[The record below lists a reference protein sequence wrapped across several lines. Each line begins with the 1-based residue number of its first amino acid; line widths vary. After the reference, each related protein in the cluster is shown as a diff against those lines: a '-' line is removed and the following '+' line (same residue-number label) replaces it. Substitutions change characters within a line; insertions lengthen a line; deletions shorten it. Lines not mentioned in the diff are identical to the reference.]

1 MTTSREVIIMPDRK
15 EKSARRLLENS
26 VLKIII
32 PITLSIIFLIGGNI
46 YIIDKNYKKTYYNN
60 KIHVA
65 NVSNLLMIYIRKSF
79 EFAELL
85 LDQSITLYDKDSN
98 AEFDQSALFLATSKF
113 KSISSDL
120 DRVLILNREG
130 IPIFNS
136 NVPHPPNERMPI
148 EREYFRHHRD
158 NPTSSIFIGPPISS
172 RFNQE
177 WVLTLTR
184 RLSRPDAS
192 FDGVAVAGIQMS
204 AVQRV
209 FDALDLGKEGAASL
223 QRADG
228 MFLARRPFNPRYLG
242 LDGSQGKL
250 FAEQLPSQS
259 SGEFMAKSIAD
270 GLDRLV
276 SYKRVDG
283 YPLVVAVAISKK
295 EAFADWERESWL
307 NSLIVATLVLIL
319 LVLGAYA
326 VISDKQRQ
334 RSDRDRLRAVRKSNV
349 ELQAA
354 QRESDAA
361 NRAKSAFLANMS
373 HELRT
378 PLNAIVGF
386 AGLLRLRMSDPS
398 CQSYAAH
405 IEEGGKQLTDRINE
419 ILDIAAIESGKMQVK
434 LEQVEL
440 STLFPLLSASLTNLA
455 EKHCVAVNFPK
466 SGELARVQA
475 DSAKLLRILENL
487 GSNGI
492 KFNRRGGDLRVIIS
506 KDGAGY
512 VRIVFADTGLG
523 IPRNRQRELF
533 HPFSRLNAE
542 IGAIQGT
549 GLGLSICRDLAGL
562 MGGRIGFESEL
573 GIGSKFWVE
582 LPEAGVSFI

>member
-1 MTTSREVIIMPDRK
+1 MP
-15 EKSARRLLENS
+15 
-26 VLKIII
+26 IF
-32 PITLSIIFLIGGNI
+32 LSIIFLIGGNI
-46 YIIDKNYKKTYYNN
+46 YIIDQNYEKVYSNN
-60 KIHVA
+60 KI
-65 NVSNLLMIYIRKSF
+65 NVENISRLLMIYIKKSF

-85 LDQSITLYDKDSN
+85 LNQTITLQNKGHNVDFN
-98 AEFDQSALFLATSKF
+98 QSALFLAISKF
-113 KSISSDL
+113 KSISTDL
-120 DRVLILNREG
+120 DRVLILDRDG
-130 IPIFNS
+130 IPIFDS
-136 NVPHPPNERMPI
+136 NVPHPPNELMPI
-148 EREYFRHHRD
+148 EGEYFRHHRD
-158 NPTSSIFIGPPISS
+158 NSTSSIFIGPPISS
-172 RFNQE
+172 RFDQE

-184 RLSRPDAS
+184 RLFRPDAS

-209 FDALDLGKEGAASL
+209 FDTLDLGKEGTASL

-228 MFLARRPFNPRYLG
+228 MFLAHRPFSPRYLG
-242 LDGSQGKL
+242 LDGSQGQL
-250 FAEQLPSQS
+250 FAEQLPLQS

-270 GLDRLV
+270 GQDRLV
-276 SYKRVDG
+276 SYRRVDG

-307 NSLIVATLVLIL
+307 NSMIVAILVLIL
-319 LVLGAYA
+319 LVLGAFA
-326 VISDKQRQ
+326 IISDERRR
-334 RSDRDRLRAVRKSNV
+334 RSDRDRLRAVRKYNV
-349 ELQAA
+349 ELQSA
-354 QRESDAA
+354 QQESQAA
-361 NRAKSAFLANMS
+361 NRAKSAFLANIS

-378 PLNAIVGF
+378 PLNSIVGF
-386 AGLLRLRMSDPS
+386 AGLLRLKMSDPS

-405 IEEGGKQLTDRINE
+405 IEEGGNQLTDRINE

-455 EKHCVAVNFPK
+455 EKHCVAVNFPR
-466 SGELARVQA
+466 SGELVRVQA

-492 KFNRRGGDLRVIIS
+492 KFNRRGGVLRVMIS
-506 KDGAGY
+506 KDRAGY
-512 VRIVFADTGLG
+512 VRVIFADTGLG
-523 IPRNRQRELF
+523 IPKNRQSELF
-533 HPFSRLNAE
+533 QPFSRLNAE

-549 GLGLSICRDLAGL
+549 GLGLSICRDLVGL

-582 LPEAGVSFI
+582 LPEAGLSLI